1 MSDTPLDTLRQVET
15 PEGVAL
21 ALRAAGPVPR
31 ALAWLVDLSVRG
43 AVFMSGSAVIG
54 LAGETGTGVMLL
66 LLFVLTWG
74 YPILF
79 EVLWH
84 GQTPGKR
91 ALGLRTV
98 RGDGAPVGWLASIT
112 RNFLRVVD
120 MLPALYGTGLVSML
134 VDRSSRRLGDLVA
147 DTLVVY
153 VDPPRKPPV
162 LPPGAV
168 ERWPVALKV
177 DEQQALVAFAER
189 SRALSL
195 ERQRELAAHL
205 SPVFAAAGVE
215 GREADGEAVR
225 SRVLAA
231 ARWLAGRSASDA

>member
-1 MSDTPLDTLRQVET
+1 MSEAPLDTLRQVET
-15 PEGVAL
+15 PEGVSL

-31 ALAWLVDLSVRG
+31 ALAWLIDLSVRG
-43 AVFMSGSAVIG
+43 TVFFSAAGVIG
-54 LAGETGTGVMLL
+54 MAGETGNGVMLL

-112 RNFLRVVD
+112 RNFLRTVD
-120 MLPALYGTGLVSML
+120 MLPALYGAGLASML
-134 VDRSSRRLGDLVA
+134 VDRASRRLGDLVA

-153 VDPPRKPPV
+153 VDPPRKPV
-162 LPPGAV
+162 QLPPGEV
-168 ERWPVALKV
+168 ERWPRPLALE
-177 DEQQALVAFAER
+177 EQQALVAFAER
-189 SRALSL
+189 SRSLSV
-195 ERQRELAAHL
+195 ERQRELAGHL
-205 SPVFAAAGVE
+205 SPITGLE
-215 GREADGEAVR
+215 GEPARL
-225 SRVLAA
+225 RVLAA
-231 ARWLAGRSASDA
+231 ARWLAGRNGADA